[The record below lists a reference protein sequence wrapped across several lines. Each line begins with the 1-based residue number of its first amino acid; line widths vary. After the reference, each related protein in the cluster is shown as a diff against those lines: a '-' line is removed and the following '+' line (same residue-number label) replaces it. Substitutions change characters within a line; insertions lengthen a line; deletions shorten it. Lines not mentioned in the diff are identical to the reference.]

1 MSVARTVILTLLA
14 LLAFA
19 GNSLLCRAALATT
32 RIDPASFTT
41 VRLVSGAFMLWLLVS
56 MRRRPAGEARTTGDW
71 PSALALFA
79 YAAGFSFA
87 YLRIGA
93 GTGTLLLFSVVQFT
107 MIGIALYRGER
118 LSARQIAGLVL
129 AGGGLVGL
137 LLPGLSAPP
146 VPDALL
152 MMVAGIAW
160 GIYTL
165 RGRSAGDPLRITAG
179 NFLRAAP
186 LACLLSLALVSQAVP
201 DPAGIVYAVLSGAI
215 ASGAGYAIWYTALPH
230 LKSTTASIVQLA
242 VPLVAATGGIL
253 FLGEA
258 LTARLLFAG
267 LAILGGIALVV
278 LAGRRPGLPRL
289 PQRP

>member
-1 MSVARTVILTLLA
+1 MSVARTVALTLLS

-32 RIDPASFTT
+32 RIDPASFTS
-41 VRLVSGAFMLWLLVS
+41 VRLVSGALVLWLLVVA
-56 MRRRPAGEARTTGDW
+56 RGRPAGETRTAGNW

-107 MIGIALYRGER
+107 MIGIALSRGER
-118 LSARQIAGLVL
+118 LSGRQVAGLAL
-129 AGGGLVGL
+129 AAAGLIGL

-146 VPDALL
+146 PVDVSL
-152 MMVAGIAW
+152 MMVAGVAW

-186 LACLLSLALVSQAVP
+186 LACLLSLALIGQAVP

-215 ASGAGYAIWYTALPH
+215 ASGAGYAVWYTALPH

-242 VPLVAATGGIL
+242 VPLVAAAGGIL

-258 LTARLLFAG
+258 LTARLLFAAV
-267 LAILGGIALVV
+267 AILAGIALVV
-278 LAGRRPGLPRL
+278 LAGQRASLPRG
-289 PQRP
+289 R

>member
-1 MSVARTVILTLLA
+1 MSVARTVALTLLS

-41 VRLVSGAFMLWLLVS
+41 VRLVSGALVLWLLVAA
-56 MRRRPAGEARTTGDW
+56 RGRPAGETGTAGNW

-118 LSARQIAGLVL
+118 LSARQVAGLAL
-129 AGGGLVGL
+129 AAAGLIGL

-146 VPDALL
+146 PVDASL
-152 MMVAGIAW
+152 MMVAGVAW

-186 LACLLSLALVSQAVP
+186 LACLLSLALIGQAVP

-215 ASGAGYAIWYTALPH
+215 ASGAGYAVWYTALPH

-242 VPLVAATGGIL
+242 VPLVAAAGGIL
-253 FLGEA
+253 FLDEA
-258 LTARLLFAG
+258 LTARLLFAAV
-267 LAILGGIALVV
+267 AILGGIALVV
-278 LAGRRPGLPRL
+278 LAGQRASLPRG
-289 PQRP
+289 R